1 MSLLSSSL
9 MHFLKLAVQVRPA
22 VAAQSPEGEV
32 TADGRWSIVASTPTI
47 KVVLTL
53 SR

>member
-1 MSLLSSSL
+1 MSLISSSL

-22 VAAQSPEGEV
+22 VVAQPPEGQV
-32 TADGRWSIVASTPTI
+32 TAEGRWAIVASTPTL
-47 KVVLTL
+47 KVVLTF